1 MHLRPTAHQP
11 GNVPRH
17 HPRSNGQVPK
27 SQSDPASNSN
37 CLPQQPTL
45 KARHQRPVS
54 SPWPS
59 RSGLTAPKSRPRSS
73 PANAAYPW
81 HQERHD
87 QKTAPHA
94 PVRPGHLQ
102 RGSPDRGARLTAL
115 SPQPRHSEQVIE
127 VERFSAYP
135 HPQEYSR
142 FSGRQ
147 QPETAREDQFRPSS
161 KPIAKPK
168 AWFADRMSS
177 GRPRG
182 ATHRDQSG
190 ENSAQGSAP
199 HPHQAHRHHS
209 PQTS

>member
-1 MHLRPTAHQP
+1 MHRR
-11 GNVPRH
+11 GSVRRH
-17 HPRSNGQVPK
+17 RLRSNGQVPK
-27 SQSDPASNSN
+27 SPTDPASNSD

-45 KARHQRPVS
+45 KARHRRPVS

-59 RSGLTAPKSRPRSS
+59 RSGLTAPKSRPRSTQAS
-73 PANAAYPW
+73 AAYPW

-87 QKTAPHA
+87 QKTAPHVPILPA
-94 PVRPGHLQ
+94 RLQIRGPVPEVL
-102 RGSPDRGARLTAL
+102 LTAL

-142 FSGRQ
+142 FSGQQ

-161 KPIAKPK
+161 KPIARPK
-168 AWFADRMSS
+168 AWLADRMSS
-177 GRPRG
+177 GHPH
-182 ATHRDQSG
+182 AAMHRDQSG
-190 ENSAQGSAP
+190 GNSAQGSPP